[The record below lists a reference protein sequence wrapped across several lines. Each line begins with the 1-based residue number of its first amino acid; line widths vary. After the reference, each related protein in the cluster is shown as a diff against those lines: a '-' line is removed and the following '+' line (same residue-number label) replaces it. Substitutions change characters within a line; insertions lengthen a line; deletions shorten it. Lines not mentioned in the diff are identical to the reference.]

1 MQFHMVR
8 TSLDAH
14 LAINTTGL
22 SVHYYKGPMSQEEYA
37 RTTVELSALPPLEG
51 VNAIMDFVY
60 LFCGA
65 LLQDTVSFRL
75 YVNHETHQYGHYGL
89 QVLLE
94 KLRDADAI
102 ILDLVF
108 PCGNIVAD
116 VLNIQTRVSFSPIGA
131 AGTL

>member
-22 SVHYYKGPMSQEEYA
+22 SVHYYKGPMSQEVYA
-37 RTTVELSALPPLEG
+37 RTKVELSELPPLEG
-51 VNAIMDFVY
+51 ANAIADFIS

-65 LLQDTVSFRL
+65 LLNDTVSFRL
-75 YVNHETHQYGHYGL
+75 YVNHETQYYHYGL

-116 VLNIQTRVSFSPIGA
+116 VLNIKTRVSFSPVGA